1 MRPSSS
7 APFLSITL
15 SVFLFA
21 LFAPSPP
28 VACLARKLREDS
40 SANLLKTNNS
50 ATPSLDRHVRVRRW
64 YVPIVRDSE
73 FETLAP
79 VEREFEEQPLAQ
91 DSTFEYTHLPESS
104 PRAFNT
110 ESDSAELS
118 PALVN
123 AQRRY
128 LPGQHMFYVEDAL
141 ERLPVR
147 RAIARSWP
155 SHSLVHRRPFD
166 YDMLMP
172 RLRRAGNKS
181 IKQPRVHIYFGSV
194 GKRR

>member
-1 MRPSSS
+1 MRRSSS
-7 APFLSITL
+7 APFRSISL

-28 VACLARKLREDS
+28 VDCLARKLREDPS
-40 SANLLKTNNS
+40 VNLLTTNNS
-50 ATPSLDRHVRVRRW
+50 AAPSLDRHVRVRRW
-64 YVPIVRDSE
+64 YVPIVRESE
-73 FETLAP
+73 FEAISP
-79 VEREFEEQPLAQ
+79 VEKESGEESSAQ
-91 DSTFEYTHLPESS
+91 DFKYTHFPESS
-104 PRAFNT
+104 PRA
-110 ESDSAELS
+110 ESDYAELS

-123 AQRRY
+123 AQRRH
-128 LPGQHMFYVEDAL
+128 LPGHRTSYAGDAL

-147 RAIARSWP
+147 RAIARSYPW
-155 SHSLVHRRPFD
+155 HSTDPRRAFD

-172 RLRRAGNKS
+172 RSRRAGDKS